1 MKEFLCPCCGGG
13 EGKVSEALVTWLEI
27 LRRAW
32 GESVIVNSGWRC
44 AARNLKVGGARHS
57 RHLIGCA
64 ADIRISKPS
73 GPDWQRFSVLA
84 ERLCR
89 NPGWEFLPYPTFIH
103 VAVPREEAERK
114 WRGGR

>member
-1 MKEFLCPCCGGG
+1 M
-13 EGKVSEALVTWLEI
+13 SEILVMWLDV

-32 GESVIVNSGWRC
+32 GEPIIVNSGWRC
-44 AARNLKVGGARHS
+44 GPRNLKVGGAVAS

-64 ADIRISKPS
+64 ADIAPFLKGVAQSAGGLP
-73 GPDWQRFSVLA
+73 PPFQRFTALA

-103 VAVPREEAERK
+103 VAAPREESARR
-114 WRGGR
+114 WNGGKTINI